1 MADCRRSPAGT
12 RCLSKTGAGN
22 MKLWEEKETGSGD
35 RMQTEDNPSI
45 TVTAASGIAKDA
57 GFTLP

>member
-1 MADCRRSPAGT
+1 
-12 RCLSKTGAGN
+12 

-45 TVTAASGIAKDA
+45 IVTAASGIAKDA